1 MRSNAP
7 SSSETAGRNWT
18 SVTLLSALFDQLSDE
33 TGPACLVARADAGAV
48 VAMEI
53 FVEKEQVSPM
63 RVFLENFRAAGDGTA
78 AILSTHENVN
88 ETARDLSSDFPKI

>member
-1 MRSNAP
+1 MRSNAL
-7 SSSETAGRNWT
+7 SSSAAAGRNWT
-18 SVTLLSALFDQLSDE
+18 SVKLFSALFDQFSDE
-33 TGPACLVARADAGAV
+33 AGPARLVARADAGAV

-53 FVEKEQVSPM
+53 FVEKEQVPPV
-63 RVFLENFRAAGDGTA
+63 RIFLENFRAAGDRTA